1 MKMSN
6 IKQNLSNVRVMGVL
20 NITPDSFSDGGVHY
34 SLLSSLSTAQEMVN
48 AGVYVI
54 DVGGESTRPG
64 ADVISS
70 SEELARTIPV
80 IQSIREKFPDVIISI
95 DTYKSIVAEKALQS
109 GANWINDI
117 SGGTFSKNMF
127 EIAAKYDANI
137 IISHI
142 KGTPKD
148 MQKNPH
154 YEDVVGEICGW
165 LEEQARKAQHCGI
178 EAEKIIIDP
187 GIGFGKRYEDNIII
201 LRNLDK
207 FKSPG
212 YKVLIGTSR
221 KSFIGHYTGE
231 KDPSKR
237 DAGSYITFIWAAA
250 FGVDFIR
257 VHNVPGTMQALK
269 MADALLDDD
278 IPLNS

>member
-1 MKMSN
+1 
-6 IKQNLSNVRVMGVL
+6 MGVL
-20 NITPDSFSDGGVHY
+20 NITPDSFSDGGVHFNV
-34 SLLSSLSTAQEMVN
+34 LSSLSTAQEMVN
-48 AGVYVI
+48 SGVYVI

-95 DTYKSIVAEKALQS
+95 DTYKSLVAEKALQS

-165 LEEQARKAQHCGI
+165 LDEQARKAQHCGI

-187 GIGFGKRYEDNIII
+187 GIGFGKRYEDNITI
-201 LRNLDK
+201 LRNLYK
-207 FKSPG
+207 FKSLG

-237 DAGSYITFIWAAA
+237 DAGSYITFIWAAS